1 MFVIV
6 ILLSETLNGLLTDSS
21 MKWNGMSQEKRR
33 VRRHCRTSSILFSLF
48 KVSYN
53 NLKHNSILPVLLSC
67 RMWKC
72 FQVLFWILLIVYS
85 SQYQCPDWGTL
96 TFNNESWRAAQDN
109 KALRA
114 ALVTLCRARLGGNCG
129 LYSGGGGG
137 ECRES
142 VNPAPHRLGHTFTH
156 SEVSRGQTRQF
167 LVIWYL
173 PLFFSHF

>member
-1 MFVIV
+1 MTFSTWASLRCVLELATIWHPQNR
-6 ILLSETLNGLLTDSS
+6 TQG
-21 MKWNGMSQEKRR
+21 
-33 VRRHCRTSSILFSLF
+33 HC
-48 KVSYN
+48 V
-53 NLKHNSILPVLLSC
+53 VQ
-67 RMWKC
+67 MWKC

-85 SQYQCPDWGTL
+85 SHYQCPDWGTL

-173 PLFFSHF
+173 PLFFPIFNYLCSLLFIIRFYFNLKMQLLNS